1 MTSSPQSPAVKHLA
15 DIACVIRVGE
25 SLPDAALQQALALA
39 TRHGA
44 HLTITLAAQHLAT
57 PYSPMWMT
65 LASSLVA
72 DLNAKARAK
81 ADEAADKA
89 RTAARIAGVIADITV
104 MMDHGGDAGEIA
116 IRAARA
122 SHLIIVDQP
131 EAPMDSRAMIL
142 EEALFRS
149 GRPIL
154 VATPKRAP
162 ICGASKAMLA
172 WDGTAHAARAA
183 SDMLSL
189 FDSIKHVDIVSVL
202 GDKDLSSTLPGADFA
217 RHLSRKGVH
226 ANIVELSVAT
236 GPVARQLDDH
246 ATTSGAD
253 LIAMGG
259 YGHSRLR
266 QFVLGG
272 VTVSMIQTAATPL
285 LMAY

>member
-1 MTSSPQSPAVKHLA
+1 MTTSPQTITIRPLA
-15 DIACVIRVGE
+15 DIACIIRVGE
-25 SLPDAALQQALALA
+25 SLPAAALQQALALA
-39 TRHGA
+39 ARHGA
-44 HLTITLAAQHLAT
+44 HLTITVAAQHVAT

-89 RTAARIAGVIADITV
+89 RTAARIAGVIADISV
-104 MMDHGGDAGEIA
+104 MMDQGGDAGEIA
-116 IRAARA
+116 VRAARA
-122 SHLIIVDQP
+122 SDLIIVDQP
-131 EAPMDSRAMIL
+131 EAAMDARAMIL

-162 ICGASKAMLA
+162 IENASKAMLA

-189 FDSIKHVDIVSVL
+189 FGGIKQVDIVSVL
-202 GDKDLSSTLPGADFA
+202 GDKDLSTTLPGDDFA

-236 GPVARQLDDH
+236 GPVARQLDDY

-253 LIAMGG
+253 VIAMGG

>member
-1 MTSSPQSPAVKHLA
+1 MPGSPQITPIKRLA
-15 DIACVIRVGE
+15 DIACIIRVGE
-25 SLPDAALQQALALA
+25 SLPEAALQQALTLA
-39 TRHGA
+39 TQHGA

-72 DLNAKARAK
+72 DLNAKAKAK
-81 ADEAADKA
+81 AEEAADKA
-89 RTAARIAGVIADITV
+89 RTAARIAGVIADIAV
-104 MMDHGGDAGEIA
+104 MMDQGGDAGETA
-116 IRAARA
+116 VRAARA
-122 SHLIIVDQP
+122 SDLIIVDQP
-131 EAPMDSRAMIL
+131 DAVMDARAMIL

-149 GRPIL
+149 GRPVL
-154 VATPKRAP
+154 VATPRRAA
-162 ICGASKAMLA
+162 IAEASKAMLA
-172 WDGTAHAARAA
+172 WDGTSHAARAA
-183 SDMLSL
+183 SDLLSL
-189 FDSIKHVDIVSVL
+189 FEGIKQVDIVSVL

-217 RHLSRKGVH
+217 RHLSRKGVF
-226 ANIVELSVAT
+226 ANIVELSIAT
-236 GPVARQLDDH
+236 GPVARQLDEH

-253 LIAMGG
+253 VIAMGG